1 MLTRAAVSDGRS
13 ASIAPLRLT
22 VLPTSQSRKSGTP
35 CQKSAKPRCTTIPRP
50 FEVGGLLSFVGLTD
64 EWDCERTVG
73 EPCAPKPLLIA
84 VRSSRDP
91 PPGEMTPGRRADA
104 ADPAS
109 DKINCRTQVI
119 AISPPV
125 QTPDRGKERKA
136 GGFDRLRVEH
146 TTRRPTFR
154 VELPV
159 LPDTSTVEL
168 HRNSIQGCRERS
180 AKRMKMSPNL

>member
-1 MLTRAAVSDGRS
+1 MRTETVAYRGAQFGR
-13 ASIAPLRLT
+13 
-22 VLPTSQSRKSGTP
+22 PT
-35 CQKSAKPRCTTIPRP
+35 
-50 FEVGGLLSFVGLTD
+50 
-64 EWDCERTVG
+64 
-73 EPCAPKPLLIA
+73 
-84 VRSSRDP
+84 
-91 PPGEMTPGRRADA
+91 PGEMTPGRRADA

-119 AISPPV
+119 AVSPPV

-168 HRNSIQGCRERS
+168 HRNSIQECRERPV
-180 AKRMKMSPNL
+180 KRMKDAVRLIDGPPLGMRRSGGPLRAEAATSRYPARIRGGPPR